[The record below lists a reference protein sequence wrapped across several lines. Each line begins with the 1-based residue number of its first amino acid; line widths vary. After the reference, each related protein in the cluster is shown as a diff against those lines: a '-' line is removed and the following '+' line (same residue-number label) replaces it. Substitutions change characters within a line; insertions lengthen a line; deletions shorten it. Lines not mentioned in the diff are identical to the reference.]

1 MHLKC
6 ETVAGLELTKV
17 SVVDEELQVIYDTLV
32 KPPNPIINYL
42 TRYSGITEEKLQGVT
57 KTLRE
62 VQEDLV
68 QLIPED
74 TILVG
79 HSFENDLIALKVMT
93 L

>member
-1 MHLKC
+1 MHSKC

-79 HSFENDLIALKVMT
+79 HSFENDLTALKVMT